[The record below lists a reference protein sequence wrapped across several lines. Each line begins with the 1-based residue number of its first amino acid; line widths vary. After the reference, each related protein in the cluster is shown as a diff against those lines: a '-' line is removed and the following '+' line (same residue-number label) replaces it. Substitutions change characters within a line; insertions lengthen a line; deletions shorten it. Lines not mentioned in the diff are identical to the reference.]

1 MRFIC
6 FFSKNKPWKV
16 DPWCLQILCNDSIGI
31 CSPWVCCLEFFVW
44 HAGLPCDIFGY
55 IVHFLLSG
63 VDPCHWNSCEWW
75 NQTTTSIGKRMIATR
90 LRFCCTMGFKK
101 NDSMSTW
108 NSLLRNG
115 CLGFAQL
122 PASLS
127 IQAKAAF
134 AGALVSWRFWRSRF
148 VRFFLFWL

>member
-101 NDSMSTW
+101 KRFHVNLEFPTEEWLLGLCTAPGFSFHSGQSSIRWSTCF
-108 NSLLRNG
+108 LAIL
-115 CLGFAQL
+115 
-122 PASLS
+122 
-127 IQAKAAF
+127 K
-134 AGALVSWRFWRSRF
+134 VSFCA
-148 VRFFLFWL
+148 FFLFWL